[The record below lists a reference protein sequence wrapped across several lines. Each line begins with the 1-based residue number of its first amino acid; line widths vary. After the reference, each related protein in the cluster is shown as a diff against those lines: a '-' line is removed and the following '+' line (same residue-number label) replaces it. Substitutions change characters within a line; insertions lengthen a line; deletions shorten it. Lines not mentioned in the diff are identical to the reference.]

1 MKNMK
6 LITMLDKLEPEP
18 STAIVVFDMNLSQ
31 PLYAGFL
38 GNLMFR
44 LLDREVDVIKFET
57 GKVTYKEEELYYEM
71 KIVLKS

>member
-1 MKNMK
+1 MK
-6 LITMLDKLEPEP
+6 LITILNKLELELN
-18 STAIVVFDMNLSQ
+18 TAVAVFDMNLSQ

-44 LLDREVDVIKFET
+44 LLDREVDEIKFET